1 MVIRTRMDG
10 VMRLDSRIHRPGPD
24 RRTAVEQLFGDPA
37 LSWLA
42 AAKLVGAI
50 VLALPTAWDR
60 EVHSRIMGLRTFPLV
75 SLGACSY
82 VLISVEFLG
91 ADNPESM
98 ARILQG
104 LMTGIGFIGG
114 GAILKNDDR
123 VFGTT
128 SAASIWI
135 TGAVGGAVGLGYW
148 GIAAMLAALNFAV
161 IFVFGRIQQR
171 LDDAKPKDPS

>member
-1 MVIRTRMDG
+1 
-10 VMRLDSRIHRPGPD
+10 
-24 RRTAVEQLFGDPA
+24 
-37 LSWLA
+37 
-42 AAKLVGAI
+42 
-50 VLALPTAWDR
+50 
-60 EVHSRIMGLRTFPLV
+60 MGLRTFPLV

>member
-1 MVIRTRMDG
+1 
-10 VMRLDSRIHRPGPD
+10 
-24 RRTAVEQLFGDPA
+24 VEQLFGDPA

-148 GIAAMLAALNFAV
+148 GIAAMLATLNFAV

-171 LDDAKPKDPS
+171 LDDAKAKDAR

>member
-1 MVIRTRMDG
+1 
-10 VMRLDSRIHRPGPD
+10 
-24 RRTAVEQLFGDPA
+24 VEQLFGDSA
-37 LSWLA
+37 LTWLA
-42 AAKLVGAI
+42 AAKLLGSI

-60 EVHSRIMGLRTFPLV
+60 EVNSRIMGLRTFPLV

-82 VLISVEFLG
+82 VLVAVEFLG
-91 ADNPESM
+91 ADNPEGM

-123 VFGTT
+123 VLGTT